1 MSSKTKKSVRKT
13 SSKRSAKTA
22 LKTSVRGKRLG
33 VNLQG
38 EPKTMEQLLVQS
50 DYQLR
55 GWRRGDSVE
64 AIVVEKTK
72 SALYLDIGGKTEG
85 MLIDRELKAAK
96 DFIKRLKVGDKVT
109 AIITQVENDKGQ
121 TLMSLKKAAFESL
134 WSEFEKKLETGETI
148 KIQGREANRGGLVVD
163 ARGLQGFIPTSQF
176 GAHLKGNLDSLIGRT
191 LEVKVTEVNREKN
204 RLILSEREISEAEL
218 LKDQQK
224 TLKKVKISDVFAGV
238 ITGIM
243 PFGFFVKVTP
253 KESKISLEGLVH
265 ISEVSW
271 EKVEDLSK
279 FYEQGDEVKVRV
291 LSVDQKS
298 GKLNLSI
305 KQLTPDP
312 WKGIEK
318 KYAPDTQVKGEIV
331 RVAPFGVLVKLEPG
345 IEGLIHISKIPIEEP
360 IKIGDKVSCF
370 IESVNPEHRR
380 ISLGLVL
387 KEKPVGYK

>member
-13 SSKRSAKTA
+13 SSKKPAKAA
-22 LKTSVRGKRLG
+22 LKTSVRS
-33 VNLQG
+33 
-38 EPKTMEQLLVQS
+38 EPKTMEQLLAQS

-55 GWRRGDSVE
+55 GWRRGDLVE
-64 AIVVEKTK
+64 AMVVEKTK

-96 DFIKRLKVGDKVT
+96 DFIKGLKVGDKVT
-109 AIITQVENDKGQ
+109 AVITQVENDKGQ
-121 TLMSLKKAAFESL
+121 TLMSLKRAAFESL

-148 KIQGREANRGGLVVD
+148 KVQGREANRGGLVVD
-163 ARGLQGFIPTSQF
+163 VRGLQGFVPTSQF
-176 GAHLKGNLDSLIGRT
+176 GTHLKGKLDSLIGRT
-191 LEVKVTEVNREKN
+191 LDVKVTEVNREKN
-204 RLILSEREISEAEL
+204 RLILSEREISEAAL

-224 TLKKVKISDVFAGV
+224 TLKKVKIGDAFAGV

-253 KESKISLEGLVH
+253 KGSKISLEGLVH

-279 FYEQGDEVKVRV
+279 FYKQGDEVKVKV

-312 WKGIEK
+312 WQGIEK
-318 KYAPDTQVKGEIV
+318 KYAPDTQAKGEIV

-345 IEGLIHISKIPIEEP
+345 IEGLIHISKIPIEKS
-360 IKIGDKVSCF
+360 IKIGDKVNCF